1 MTNSS
6 LTAHQEDGPPYP
18 LRLRPGAPFGGGGRA
33 ARPGGWL
40 AGGHDG
46 ALPGAVVTND
56 GIEDGEQLASNRNE
70 GKHFRL
76 AGRDQPVEERLEHGV
91 VLLGHH
97 GAHEQSGAHV
107 GSATADEASPL
118 PLARL
123 TRVRAQTGK

>member
-6 LTAHQEDGPPYP
+6 LTAHQEDGPPSP
-18 LRLRPGAPFGGGGRA
+18 LRLRSVAPLGRGDRA
-33 ARPGGWL
+33 AAPRGWL
-40 AGGHDG
+40 RGGHDG
-46 ALPGAVVTND
+46 PLPGAVVTND

-70 GKHFRL
+70 GKHFWL

-97 GAHEQSGAHV
+97 GAHEQSGAHI

-123 TRVRAQTGK
+123 TRVRGKT